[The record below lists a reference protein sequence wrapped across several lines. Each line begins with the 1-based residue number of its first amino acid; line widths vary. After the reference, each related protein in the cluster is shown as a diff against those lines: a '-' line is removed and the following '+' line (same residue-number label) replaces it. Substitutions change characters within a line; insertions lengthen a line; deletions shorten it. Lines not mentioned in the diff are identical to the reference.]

1 MGFQNVHMARLA
13 AATTQRVWTEPIVS
27 SKTVRMMLIV
37 VSLKTVVKENA
48 VVSALEKTHKWTM
61 VRQRNRVSQTRIV
74 LKKIMG
80 IVAMANAVTIAFAT
94 LHL

>member
-1 MGFQNVHMARLA
+1 MWFIGVEVEQ
-13 AATTQRVWTEPIVS
+13 
-27 SKTVRMMLIV
+27 KTSAPPPKKNPGSAPGMMLIV
-37 VSLKTVVKENA
+37 VSLKTAVKENA

-61 VRQRNRVSQTRIV
+61 IRQRNRVSQTRIV

-80 IVAMANAVTIAFAT
+80 IVATANAVTIAFAS